1 MALYIRFWNVMLNGS
16 GSFLRFLSGSASD
29 LILEHKALQRINKK
43 ISLHQICINCSRR
56 DVHVDLTANLVHFK
70 DKDSRV

>member
-1 MALYIRFWNVMLNGS
+1 MLNGS
-16 GSFLRFLSGSASD
+16 GSVLRFLSGSASD

-56 DVHVDLTANLVHFK
+56 DIHVYLTANLVHSK
-70 DKDSRV
+70 DEDSRV

>member
-1 MALYIRFWNVMLNGS
+1 MLNGS

-43 ISLHQICINCSRR
+43 ISLQICINCSRR
-56 DVHVDLTANLVHFK
+56 DVHVDLTANLVHSK